1 VGELLKQAKN
11 DESILLLTGDL
22 GYGVVDSFQQELPN
36 QFINFGI
43 NEQSMMGAA
52 AGLAASGYKP
62 FVYSIGN
69 FPTFRCLEQVRND
82 VAYMNLNV
90 TIVALGAGFS
100 YGTAGYSHHLIED
113 LGALTGLPNMK
124 TFSPADPSETKAVI
138 KLVLENQSPKYVRL
152 GKGGEPELTTS
163 FNNTKSGMSVLEG
176 DPSFAIVSTGSILKV
191 AIELRELLGDK
202 NPTILSFYDLSTIKY
217 YLSLHKFLKIITIEE
232 HVLRGGF
239 GSLVAE
245 NLGWNSCSIERFG
258 IADVNSEFS
267 GSQSYLRAQY
277 GLTAEKIFLASQL
290 CK

>member
-1 VGELLKQAKN
+1 
-11 DESILLLTGDL
+11 
-22 GYGVVDSFQQELPN
+22 
-36 QFINFGI
+36 
-43 NEQSMMGAA
+43 
-52 AGLAASGYKP
+52 
-62 FVYSIGN
+62 
-69 FPTFRCLEQVRND
+69 
-82 VAYMNLNV
+82 
-90 TIVALGAGFS
+90 
-100 YGTAGYSHHLIED
+100 
-113 LGALTGLPNMK
+113 
-124 TFSPADPSETKAVI
+124 
-138 KLVLENQSPKYVRL
+138 
-152 GKGGEPELTTS
+152 
-163 FNNTKSGMSVLEG
+163 MSVLEG